1 MNKTTLSNLIK
12 KSILG
17 IIMPIFA
24 LCTFY
29 HGLASSSEDILSS
42 DNKIVSNNEKVIFFE
57 NNLFAPG
64 IALIKIGTV
73 SPDCSTIRFNFQIV
87 NQSTSGEI
95 LENVVLT
102 DPALGGIIAESIS
115 GDVNNNSLLEIGE
128 TWEIT
133 YQYNIQQI
141 DIDNGQFVNQAN
153 VEADVQGQPGV
164 TVSDISDD
172 DSFLEDEP
180 TITDLS
186 SCQGGISLIK
196 TGVAIAG
203 IDAGPGCNLVLY
215 SFEVANQGSTIL
227 ENVVLD
233 DPLLG
238 NNLPGPNSGDINN
251 NTFLDPNE
259 TWLYTAVYVITNT
272 DITNGQVVNQATVT
286 ADIQGQ
292 PGATVQ
298 DLSDDD
304 SVLENDETVI
314 DLSSCQPRIAVVK
327 TGVALE
333 DIEAGPGCNLIL
345 YEFTVTNEG
354 PEILENVVLNDPL
367 LGGDIAGPI
376 SGDANNDG
384 FLDLNEA
391 WIYSAAYNTTQDDIN
406 AGQFINQAT
415 VTANVQGLP
424 GETVQDLSD
433 NNSTLEDDPTVV
445 DLSFCLGAD
454 IGLIKVGEVV
464 DIDGDGCV
472 ESILYTF
479 TLTNSGTVDID
490 EIVLED
496 ELLGGEV
503 PGPVEGTDTNN
514 DGILSVG
521 ETWTYEAIYAITQ
534 EDIDNAT
541 VINQAIVNGKIVGS
555 ETAVF
560 DLSHDANLDED
571 GPTRTPVPNDAC
583 TEGSADIGLIKVG
596 NVIDIDGDGC
606 IDSILYTFTLT
617 NTGGADIDEITL
629 EDNLLGGE
637 VPGPID
643 GSDINNDGILST
655 GETWTY
661 EAIYAITQQDIDNA
675 AVINQAEVNGEIVN
689 TGIVISDLSH
699 DANLAEDGPTRTPV
713 PNDACTEGS
722 ATMGLI
728 KQGIVV
734 DIDGDGCMDSI
745 LYSFTLTNTGDV
757 DIDEITLEDE
767 LLGGEVPGP
776 LDGTDINNDG
786 ILSVGETWTY
796 EAIYAITQVD
806 IDNAA
811 VVNQAKVNGEIVD
824 TEISV
829 SDLSHDANLDEDG
842 PTRTP
847 VPDDAC
853 TDGSADMG
861 LIKVGEVVDIDGDG
875 CIESILY
882 TFTLTNTGGV
892 DIDEITLEDQLLDG
906 AVPGPLDGTDNGN
919 DGILSVGETWT
930 YQAIYAI
937 TQEDIDN
944 TIVVNQ
950 AIVNG
955 EIVNTGIS
963 VSDLSHDINL
973 NEDGPTRTEVP
984 NDACTEGSASIGL
997 IKEGIAVDVNGD
1009 GCIESIRYTFTLTNL
1024 GDTDFDQVSLEDD
1037 LLGGNIPGPASESM
1051 EENGILQIGEVWT
1064 FIALYPITEQD
1075 IINGSVINQATVFAE
1090 PVGTDNQ
1097 VADFSDNDNNLENDP
1112 TRTPVPNDACPG
1124 DGGNG
1129 TLLFGIAVIKTGV
1142 SIDNDFDGCDDSID
1156 YNFSVT
1162 NTGSI
1167 NLDNVILND
1176 ELLGGAINGPVE
1188 SIETVDN
1195 ILQPGE
1201 EWIYTATYNL
1211 TQEDIDGIFVDN
1223 QATVTAD
1230 LEDSADAV
1238 FDNSDDNSYLEN
1250 DITSIN
1256 VSSLCE
1262 FSGGDI
1268 GFEIFNGITP
1278 NGDGIND
1285 FFRIEGIENY
1295 PDNNVKILNRWGVQV
1310 YSINNYGQGGNLFY
1324 GISEGRATLQKER
1337 ELPSGTYFYILTF
1350 TGEDNPGKESYSGY
1364 LYINRD

>member
-1 MNKTTLSNLIK
+1 MFFTSISAKKRNSALLSCVLFSLVFINTNAHITSYDPPMDSDVNPDYNEVYSNGMYLPIISLIK
-12 KSILG
+12 
-17 IIMPIFA
+17 
-24 LCTFY
+24 T
-29 HGLASSSEDILSS
+29 
-42 DNKIVSNNEKVIFFE
+42 
-57 NNLFAPG
+57 
-64 IALIKIGTV
+64 GTV
-73 SPDCSTIRFNFQIV
+73 SLDCSQIRFNFQV
-87 NQSTSGEI
+87 ANQSTAGEV
-95 LENVVLT
+95 LENVVIT
-102 DPALGGIIAESIS
+102 DPALGGIVAGVFS
-115 GDVNNNSLLEIGE
+115 GDINNNGLLEIGE
-128 TWEIT
+128 TWEIEAV
-133 YQYNIQQI
+133 Y
-141 DIDNGQFVNQAN
+141 DITQVDLNNGQFINQAN
-153 VEADVQGQPGV
+153 VQADVQGQPGV
-164 TVSDISDD
+164 TVNDLSDN
-172 DSFLEDEP
+172 DSFFEDEP

-186 SCQGGISLIK
+186 SCQAGISVIK

-203 IDAGPGCNLVLY
+203 IDAGPGCNFIIY
-215 SFEVANQGSTIL
+215 EFEVANQGPTIL
-227 ENVVLD
+227 ENVVLN
-233 DPLLG
+233 DPSLG
-238 NNLPGPNSGDINN
+238 GDIAGPDSGDVNN
-251 NTFLDPNE
+251 NTFLDPGE
-259 TWLYTAVYVITNT
+259 IWIYSAIYVITNA
-272 DITNGQVVNQATVT
+272 DISNGEVVNQATVT

-292 PGATVQ
+292 LGATTQ
-298 DLSDDD
+298 DLSDDN
-304 SVLENDETVI
+304 SILEDDVTVI

-327 TGVALE
+327 TGIALE
-333 DIEAGPGCNLIL
+333 GIEAGPGCNLIL

-354 PEILENVVLNDPL
+354 PEILENIVLNDPL
-367 LGGDIAGPI
+367 LGGDIPGPV
-376 SGDANNDG
+376 SGDDNNDG

-391 WIYSAAYNTTQDDIN
+391 WIYSAAYNTLQSDIDN
-406 AGQFINQAT
+406 GFVENQAT
-415 VTANVQGLP
+415 VTADVQGQP

-433 NNSTLEDDPTVV
+433 NDSVLEDDPTKV

-454 IGLIKVGEVV
+454 IGLIKQGTVV
-464 DIDGDGCV
+464 DIDGDGCL

-479 TLTNSGTVDID
+479 TLTNTGTVDID

-503 PGPVEGTDTNN
+503 PGPVEGTDVND

-541 VINQAIVNGKIVGS
+541 VINQAEVNGEIVNS
-555 ETAVF
+555 NTAVF

-571 GPTRTPVPNDAC
+571 GPTRTPVPDDAC

-596 NVIDIDGDGC
+596 TVIDIDGDGC
-606 IDSILYTFTLT
+606 LDSILYTFTLT

-643 GSDINNDGILST
+643 GSDINDDGILSA

-689 TGIVISDLSH
+689 TGIVVSDLSH
-699 DANLAEDGPTRTPV
+699 DANLDEDGPTRTPV

-728 KQGIVV
+728 KQGSVV
-734 DIDGDGCMDSI
+734 DLDGDGCLDSI
-745 LYSFTLTNTGDV
+745 LYTFTLTNTGDV

-796 EAIYAITQVD
+796 EAIYAITQED

-829 SDLSHDANLDEDG
+829 TDNSHDANLDEDG

-853 TDGSADMG
+853 TNGSADMG

-930 YQAIYAI
+930 YEAVYAI

-944 TIVVNQ
+944 SIVVNQ
-950 AIVNG
+950 ALVNG
-955 EIVNTGIS
+955 EIVTTEIS

-973 NEDGPTRTEVP
+973 NDDGPTRTEVP

-997 IKEGIAVDVNGD
+997 IKEGIAADVDGD
-1009 GCIESIRYTFTLTNL
+1009 GCVESIRYTFTLTNL
-1024 GDTDFDQVSLEDD
+1024 GDTDLAQVSLEDD
-1037 LLGGNIPGPASESM
+1037 LLSGNIPGPASESID
-1051 EENGILQIGEVWT
+1051 ENGILQVGEVWT
-1064 FIALYPITEQD
+1064 YIGLYPITEQD
-1075 IINGSVINQATVFAE
+1075 IINGSVINQAIVFAE
-1090 PVGTDNQ
+1090 PVGTNNQ
-1097 VADFSDNDNNLENDP
+1097 VADFSDDDSNLENDP

-1176 ELLGGAINGPVE
+1176 ELLGGTINGLLE

-1230 LEDSADAV
+1230 LEDSTDAV

-1262 FSGGDI
+1262 FSGGGSD
-1268 GFEIFNGITP
+1268 FQIFNGMTP
-1278 NGDGIND
+1278 NGDGLND
-1285 FFRIEGIENY
+1285 YFRIQGIENY
-1295 PDNNVKILNRWGVQV
+1295 PDNNVKIFNRWGVQV
-1310 YSINNYGQGGNLFY
+1310 YQIDSYGQGNNLFY
-1324 GISEGRATLQKER
+1324 GISKGRATLQKDR

-1350 TGEDNPGKESYSGY
+1350 TGENNPGKESYSGY